1 MEPIA
6 IIGLAHRFPG
16 GANTPAKLW
25 EVLNSRR
32 DLSREPDQDRLN
44 LQKFYNTNGEH
55 HGSSNVTKSYF
66 LEEDPRLFDTTF
78 FNVSPLEAEAM
89 DPQQRLLLETVYE
102 ATESAGTPMEKLQGS
117 RCSVFVGVM
126 TGDYETIQY
135 RDTEDLS
142 HYTASGT
149 SRAILA
155 NRISYF
161 FDLSGS
167 SICLDTACSSSLVAM
182 HLAVQDLR
190 SGTAETAIVAGT
202 NLIFG
207 PDMYIS
213 ESKLRML
220 SPTGK
225 CQMWDAMADGYAR
238 GEGVAALL
246 LKPLSK
252 ALRDNDPI
260 QAIIRN
266 SGVNSDGRTPGI
278 TMPSAMAQA
287 KLTRETYRAAG
298 LDPSKTQDRCQYF
311 EAHGT
316 GTQAGDPTEARGIF
330 ESFFSTRNAADTE
343 SSSLYVGSIKTV
355 VGHLEGCAGLAGVIK
370 VLLAMKHDTIPP
382 NLHLTSLNPKIQPYR
397 RVLKVPTEATPW
409 PARESGQPK
418 RASVNSFGFGG
429 TNAHIILESH
439 EPKSESKLLTSRNCS
454 DQIFATPIVVSA
466 HTQTSLFENIWQL
479 TTYLHNNPHVS
490 LDDVAWTLWQRRS
503 ELGLRKSFHATS
515 RPSLLA
521 SLEKAVV
528 DSAGGLPSLGT
539 TVSTLTSPSEGFGVL
554 GVFTGQGAQWPGMGK
569 DLLIHSPVFRKTIEE
584 CDECLSKLPD
594 APSWLLKE
602 ELVAEASQSRISEA
616 EIAQP
621 ATTAVEI
628 GLVRMLQTSGI
639 KFSAVVGHSSG
650 EIAALYAAGI
660 LSLADAIRIAFY
672 RGLYAKLAGK
682 GSMMAV
688 GISGEAAQEF
698 CRERPF
704 KGRVWLAAKNSPS
717 SVTLSGEVD
726 AIQEAK
732 EAFDNRKIFARVLKT
747 DKAYHSPSMDACSE
761 AYLQA
766 MRKCGIKPQ
775 RTSKCIWVS
784 SVDGNADRY
793 WDQNLDEISGPYWI
807 ANMVKPVLFTDAIT
821 TALTNGGPFDVA
833 IEVGPHPALKGPVN
847 QTVRPHLGKQ
857 LPYCGSMNRGE
868 DCVVSMIQLQGFLW
882 SNFGATVL
890 DFDGYQRCW
899 QDKIPTPKVVDD
911 LPTYFW
917 DHGKPIWRES
927 RLSRNHR
934 LRSRGNESILLGH
947 RCLDDS
953 DWEPRW
959 RNFLNLKELPW
970 LRGHSFQ
977 GEVLFPSAGYVAMM
991 LEVAQ
996 FLSSDK
1002 PMSLVDIKNLALE
1015 RPLKV
1020 EEGPRPVEMLTS
1032 AKVTHKDDANIT
1044 AEFST
1049 YMSSD
1054 ANGGKVERT
1063 CFGTISVSLGS
1074 FDDDLLPP
1082 RVDPLAATVPPVD
1095 IERFYSSVK
1104 ETRLEY
1110 EDLFKRLNSMRRV
1123 DGIATATASWFA
1135 DEIEYGNL
1143 YHPALIDVAL
1153 QPVFAAFNAPTA
1165 ERLWTAYLP
1174 QSFEKITVNPR
1185 QRLIPSASGQIEVLI
1200 DAFSTEISA
1209 TKISGDV
1216 SIYSTHDNFNLPFL
1230 QLEGMALAALGR
1242 PDASNDRTLFAET
1255 KWEAD
1260 LLEGDEFE
1268 VDFNPPQDVAVEE
1281 SERVALFFCRKLLA
1295 EASAVGLENLKP
1307 HEKMMFEQLTT
1318 LANTVEKGSYRD
1330 WANDT
1335 RETINAILERNQ
1347 HQVDFELLRLV
1358 GDEAGSVFRNEKQMV
1373 QVLFADDKL
1382 SHFYREGLGLR
1393 NAQRQISA
1401 YLSAISHRYPKANI
1415 LEIGAGTGASTAAVF
1430 DTIGDHF
1437 GSYTF
1442 TDVSLAFFPE
1452 AQNRFAAHVHKMTFK
1467 KLDIGQSFE
1476 EQGFDTP
1483 SYDVII
1489 AANVLHVSDDIG
1501 AVLRR
1506 VRGLLKPGGFLVVT
1520 EPTSDHLRIQV
1531 IMGGLEGWWL
1541 ARDNCRRFGPVATI
1555 ETWDEKLRGVGFTGV
1570 DLFSHDQK
1578 EDELHTFTSFVSQA
1592 ADPHINALRE
1602 PLDNTH
1608 MLPGFIPFTVIGGST
1623 VTTSKIVRSVRNRL
1637 SSFGNDV
1644 VYFPDVR
1651 SIKSS
1656 DLPVQSLVLCLSEL
1670 DQPTFKNGVDESVL
1684 SGFKGIIEKARGVLI
1699 LTKNA
1704 STSNPYSNMLIG
1716 LCRGLRAEMPAL
1728 GSFLQVMDIDGTT
1741 KLDANIILQRFLQLT
1756 LMAVHNASADGRLW
1770 SLETEI
1776 SLKNSQLFIP
1786 RIQEYEDPNER
1797 TNSAR
1802 REIVK
1807 DVTSDTHIIEVN
1819 PTGTVVEVKARSK
1832 IISERAGLDTINNT
1846 FSCLTP
1852 INLLPFQGPQYLCV
1866 GTRQQNL
1873 EPVVVLSATNSSTL
1887 QISTDRIFPAAIDI
1901 SVIALMSVVLA
1912 AQAWVRSVPRD
1923 HTIWLHDVDS
1933 SMRAV
1938 IEVEAK
1944 KNGIEIFATSTDPT
1958 SDGFI
1963 PLRAPKR
1970 MLKAVVPRKTAAF
1983 IFGDSISDVDGSEI
1997 LSKVSSFILVHKPS
2011 SGRFWDCPTTR
2022 SDTRATQLLE
2032 EAYIST
2038 VELAGSL
2045 NPGEIA
2051 KVVPIGEAIEV
2062 GANAPASVVDWR
2074 QAQSIPIRADLQP
2087 VKPEQLFKSDKTYFM
2102 VGLTGD
2108 VGISICS
2115 WMIKHGVQYVVL
2127 ASRNPKVSQT
2137 WIHSMSKLG
2146 AKIRVIAMD
2155 VTNPVRIR
2163 EAIDE
2168 IFKTMPPISGV
2179 CNGSMVLSDKLF
2191 MQMDVESMETA
2202 LQPKIDGSINLDR
2215 AFAGQDLDFFI
2226 MLSSTGSVIGTP
2238 GQSNYHM
2245 ANTFMAGLAADRR
2258 RRGLAGSVIDVGM
2271 ISDTGYVTRQ
2281 DPIVAKKLRS
2291 MCVLALCESEVH
2303 IMFAEGILAGRPGS
2317 ASHSELIAGLAISN
2331 NEAERPFWA
2340 NEPRFGFYVR
2350 DKRDLATES
2359 IGPSVI
2365 EDLRA
2370 VLESATDEETIFT
2383 KVREAFAQ
2391 RLESL
2396 LQLPPGSAKM
2406 DLPLVSLGLDS
2417 LLAMEVQ
2424 TWFRKVVGTQVSVLQ
2439 VLSGAS
2445 GDSICR
2451 AASAPMLDN
2460 KSSGPVTTEIPKA
2473 DSQPEAKTTQLSIP
2487 AAGTDGASTPIRP
2500 DNRTTPGTPTAS
2512 SPTPM
2517 TSVGTE
2523 SRDGQRDD
2531 YFGER
2536 KIQQVVHRRAQMSFA
2551 QARLWFLQGF
2561 LEDPT
2566 TYNET
2571 SMYELHGILD
2581 VDRLENA
2588 FRQLT
2593 WHHEIL
2599 RTYFYADP
2607 ATGLPMQAVT
2617 ATSACPFKFVD
2628 SATDKTLAQE
2638 YGDMKARKWKLEEGV
2653 CLGLTVLRHSP
2664 GRHTLILSSHH
2675 IAIDGVTWIL
2685 LLKDLA
2691 RAYEGKPLPTIPQY
2705 VDFSVK
2711 QRSMVEH
2718 GSFAKEI
2725 QFWKDELA
2733 GLPDELPLF
2742 PMSHTK
2748 IRKATNKYVTTIVD
2762 MVLPKKLVSR
2772 VKQVSSQLHVTPFH
2786 FHFAVLAS
2794 MVSRLSQ
2801 TNDFCIGTVDTGRSG
2816 TEFSQTAG
2824 CFINIVPVRV
2834 NVAESDSFEA
2844 LCKMSSSKILASL
2857 TNSTIPLDALLDEL
2871 QVTRTARHSPIFQVI
2886 INYRLGILGLN
2897 SIGDAEL
2904 KYVQSQSSGNPYDL
2918 GLNITDTPDGTCLL
2932 HFAVQEALYSKEAAQ
2947 TILDC
2952 YRRLL
2957 ESACEAP
2964 QSEVAEL
2971 TMYQLPVSNKFG
2983 KLSGKGL
2990 KGRGCRHTDGFTGTL
3005 SRQIDQIAENHPDL
3019 IAIKDGAKV
3028 YTYQEMM
3035 RRIDSVAAVLRAK
3048 GVPRGTE
3055 PFCCLLYEPSADY
3068 VFAYLAVLKV
3078 GAIVVSLDPTNHQE
3092 RLASIVGDC
3101 NPQAILHHQETSKL
3115 AQWLSESSSGVL
3127 NLETSSIL
3135 SQGGES
3141 GSFNSSSLK
3150 TPAVLF
3156 YTSGTTGVPK
3166 GAILRHENYTNL
3178 IEASSRSLNV
3188 RPKQEVILQQTGV
3201 NFDLCPFEI
3210 FIALLNTGT
3219 VVMASKDQRR
3229 DPSAIVN
3236 LIKEEGVTIM
3246 AGTPVEFK
3254 HIFQHAP
3261 GTLKDCEKFR
3271 TVIVG
3276 GEIFTPQ
3283 LAAQFK
3289 QAMPPDANVFNV
3301 YGPTETCIFA
3311 TFERVKYL
3319 EHGLEVVPVGSA
3331 IDNVSIYVVDEMMNL
3346 VPDGCAGEVCIG
3358 GAGVSQGYLHRPELT
3373 SHSFIPDP
3381 FATVED
3387 QGQGW
3392 KTMYRTGDSGY
3403 LKADGSLVIL
3413 GRTSGDSQVKIRG
3426 IRIELEDIA
3435 SNILKA
3441 ANGKLAEA
3449 VVTVRGED
3457 KTLVAFAVIASGS
3470 QIKDADEYLRSLPAS
3485 LPLPDYM
3492 RPSIIIPLEQ
3502 LPINHNG
3509 KLDRAALNKIT
3520 IPIQDEADG
3529 QEMVT
3534 PLERDLG
3541 LVWEKVL
3548 PDTIVR
3554 STGIHPNSDFFRLGG
3569 NSLLLVNLR
3578 KIIQKKWLI
3587 SVSLLQLFE
3596 ASTLRSMAAMIRGA
3610 KESRNDGIDWEFWD
3624 EQTRFDIDAAIDGV
3638 GTASPHVVPKTN
3650 KTVMLVGAAKGLGA
3664 WLLKMLLDDD
3674 SVGKIHCV
3682 ALAQEQANTLPE
3694 SDKLML
3700 HVGSLGELHLGL
3712 SDETQQAFKRDVDII
3727 IHAGADGSCLNNYDS
3742 IRIQNVESTKFLTNL
3757 ALARKVP
3764 FHYISSPRV
3773 ILFSGGNS
3781 YPERPISSHYPPAA
3795 LGREG
3800 FTSTKWAS
3808 ETFLENCSA
3817 ATDLPVSI
3825 HRAGYLMSEDAD
3837 EMDAVNMIHKYSAI
3851 LKAVPSLA
3859 TFSGFLDMCK
3869 LPTTAEAILK
3879 SFTEDNFGVSYGAT
3893 RIIHHTEDNVV
3904 PVHEFQT
3911 YMEARFGDPFKSLS
3925 MVDWATEAEK
3935 KGMSPVLA
3943 AFLEAVV
3950 ERGDEARY
3958 PRLLRGREQD
3968 SA

>member
-25 EVLNSRR
+25 EVLNSRQ
-32 DLSREPDQDRLN
+32 DLSREPDPDRLN
-44 LQKFYNTNGEH
+44 LQKFHNTNGEH

-66 LEEDPRLFDTTF
+66 LDEDPRLFDTTF

-102 ATESAGTPMEKLQGS
+102 ATESAGTPIERFQGS

-190 SGTAETAIVAGT
+190 SGAAETAVVAGT

-260 QAIIRN
+260 QAVIRN

-287 KLTRETYRAAG
+287 RLTTETYRAAG
-298 LDPSKTQDRCQYF
+298 LDPSKAEDRCQYF

-330 ESFFSTRNAADTE
+330 ESFFAAKGAADAE
-343 SSSLYVGSIKTV
+343 VSPLYVGSVKTV

-382 NLHLTSLNPKIQPYR
+382 NLHLRSLNPKIQPYQ
-397 RVLKVPTEATPW
+397 RVLKVPTEPTPW
-409 PARESGQPK
+409 PTRADGQPK
-418 RASVNSFGFGG
+418 RGSVNSFGFGG
-429 TNAHIILESH
+429 TNAHVILESYG
-439 EPKSESKLLTSRNCS
+439 PKPETRSLTYG
-454 DQIFATPIVVSA
+454 ALPLTTPIVVSA
-466 HTQTSLFENIWQL
+466 HSQTSLLENIRRL
-479 TTYLHNNPHVS
+479 TTYIHNNPNVS
-490 LDDVAWTLWQRRS
+490 LNDIAWTLWQRRS
-503 ELGLRKSFHATS
+503 GLGFRKSFHATS
-515 RPSLLA
+515 RNDLLA
-521 SLEKAVV
+521 SLEKNIA
-528 DSAGGLPSLGT
+528 DSAGGQPSLGT
-539 TVSTLTSPSEGFGVL
+539 PAASLVSPSEGFGVL
-554 GVFTGQGAQWPGMGK
+554 GIFTGQGAQWPGMGK
-569 DLLIHSPVFRKTIEE
+569 DLLAHSPVFRAAIEE
-584 CDECLSKLPD
+584 CDESLAKLPD
-594 APSWLLKE
+594 APSWSLKQELL
-602 ELVAEASQSRISEA
+602 ADPSQSRISEA

-628 GLVRMLQTSGI
+628 GLARMLQTSGI

-660 LSLADAIRIAFY
+660 LSLSDAIRVAFY
-672 RGLYAKLAGK
+672 RGVYAKLAGK

-688 GISGEAAQEF
+688 GISGEAAQDF
-698 CRERPF
+698 CREAPF
-704 KGRVWLAAKNSPS
+704 KGRICLAAKNSPS
-717 SVTLSGEVD
+717 SVTLSGDVD

-732 EAFDNRKIFARVLKT
+732 EVFDKRKIFARVLKT
-747 DKAYHSPSMDACSE
+747 DKAYHSPHMEACSE
-761 AYLQA
+761 AYLEA
-766 MRKCGIKPQ
+766 MRKCGISPL
-775 RTSKCIWVS
+775 RTESKCVWVS
-784 SVDGNADRY
+784 SVDGTASRY
-793 WDQNLDEISGPYWI
+793 WDRNFDDLSGPYWI
-807 ANMVKPVLFTDAIT
+807 ENMVKPVLFADAVT

-868 DCVVSMIQLQGFLW
+868 NCVVSMMQLQGFLW
-882 SNFGATVL
+882 SHFGAQVL
-890 DFDGYQRCW
+890 DLDQYQRCW
-899 QDKIPTPKVVDD
+899 HDEVPTHKVVDN
-911 LPTYFW
+911 LPAYSW
-917 DHGKPIWRES
+917 DHGAPIWRES

-934 LRSRGNESILLGH
+934 LRSSGNECILLGH
-947 RCLDDS
+947 RCPDDS

-959 RNFLNLKELPW
+959 RNFLSLKELPW

-996 FLSSDK
+996 FLSGDK
-1002 PMSLVDIKNLALE
+1002 PMSLIEIKNLTLE

-1032 AKVTHKDDANIT
+1032 VKVTRKDESKIT
-1044 AEFST
+1044 AEFSS
-1049 YMSSD
+1049 YVCSD
-1054 ANGGKVERT
+1054 ASTGKVDRT
-1063 CFGTISVSLGS
+1063 CFGSISVSLGS
-1074 FDDDLLPP
+1074 TNDDVLPP

-1095 IERFYSSVK
+1095 VERFYSSVK

-1174 QSFEKITVNPR
+1174 QSFGKITVNPR
-1185 QRLIPSASGQIEVLI
+1185 HRLVPSPGGQIEVLI
-1200 DAFSTEISA
+1200 DAFSTELSA

-1216 SIYSTHDNFNLPFL
+1216 SIYSPHDDFKTPFL

-1242 PDASNDRTLFAET
+1242 PDASNDRIIFAET

-1260 LLEGDEFE
+1260 LLGGAEFE
-1268 VDFNPPQDVAVEE
+1268 IDFNPPQDVAVEE

-1295 EASAVGLENLKP
+1295 EASKVGVQNLKP
-1307 HEKMMFEQLTT
+1307 HEKMMFEQLTD
-1318 LANTVEKGSYRD
+1318 LANTVEKGTYRN
-1330 WANDT
+1330 WAKDT
-1335 RETINAILERNQ
+1335 RETIDAILDRNQ
-1347 HQVDFELLRLV
+1347 DQVDFELLRLV

-1373 QVLFADDKL
+1373 HVLFADDKL

-1393 NAQRQISA
+1393 NAQRQVSA
-1401 YLSAISHRYPKANI
+1401 YLNAISHRYPKANI
-1415 LEIGAGTGASTAAVF
+1415 LEIGAGTGATTSAVF

-1452 AQNRFAAHVHKMTFK
+1452 AQKRFAEHVHKMTFK
-1467 KLDIGQSFE
+1467 KLDIGHPFE
-1476 EQGFDTP
+1476 EQGFNTP

-1489 AANVLHVSDDIG
+1489 AANVLHVSDDIE

-1506 VRGLLKPGGFLVVT
+1506 ARGLLKPGGFLIVT

-1541 ARDNCRRFGPVATI
+1541 ARDSCRRFGPVATI
-1555 ETWDEKLRGVGFTGV
+1555 ETWDEKLRNVGFTGV
-1570 DLFSHDQK
+1570 DMFSHDQK

-1592 ADPHINALRE
+1592 TDHTINALRE

-1608 MLPGFIPFTVIGGST
+1608 MIPDFVPFTLIGGST
-1623 VTTSKIVRSVRNRL
+1623 FATSKIVRSVKDRL
-1637 SSFGNDV
+1637 STFGNDV
-1644 VYFPDVR
+1644 AHFPDLR
-1651 SIKSS
+1651 SVKPS
-1656 DLPVQSLVLCLSEL
+1656 DVPANSLVLCLSEL
-1670 DQPTFKNGVDESVL
+1670 DQPTFKSGVDDAAL

-1699 LTKNA
+1699 FTKNA
-1704 STSNPYSNMLIG
+1704 ATSNPHSNMLVG
-1716 LCRGLRAEMPAL
+1716 LCRGLRAEKPAL
-1728 GSFLQVMDIDGTT
+1728 GSFLQVMDIDGAT
-1741 KLDANIILQRFLQLT
+1741 KLDTNTILQHFLQLT
-1756 LMAVHNASADGRLW
+1756 LAAIQNTEPDERFW
-1770 SLETEI
+1770 SLETE
-1776 SLKNSQLFIP
+1776 LCLRNNQLFVP

-1802 REIVK
+1802 RQIIKE
-1807 DVTSDTHIIEVN
+1807 VTSETHVIEVN
-1819 PTGTVVEVKARSK
+1819 QTETSIEV
-1832 IISERAGLDTINNT
+1832 RASPKLVQDRPRLDTIENA
-1846 FSCLTP
+1846 FSCLAS
-1852 INLLPFQGPQYLCV
+1852 INLLSYQEPQYLCV
-1866 GTRQQNL
+1866 GTRKESSEAVIALSPTNAS
-1873 EPVVVLSATNSSTL
+1873 VVQVSSDRVLSAS
-1887 QISTDRIFPAAIDI
+1887 
-1901 SVIALMSVVLA
+1901 IASNAVALLSVVLA
-1912 AQAWVRSVPRD
+1912 AQAWVRSVPRG
-1923 HTIWLHDVDS
+1923 HTIWLQGISKMARD
-1933 SMRAV
+1933 V

-1944 KNGIEIFATSTDPT
+1944 KNGIEIFASSPDSTCDN
-1958 SDGFI
+1958 FI
-1963 PLRAPKR
+1963 PPRAPTR
-1970 MLKAVVPRKTAAF
+1970 MLKAFVPRKTAAI
-1983 IFGDSISDVDGSEI
+1983 IFGDSISDADSSD
-1997 LSKVSSFILVHKPS
+1997 LLLKVSSFLLVRKPYN
-2011 SGRFWDCPTTR
+2011 GHFWECPASQLDR
-2022 SDTRATQLLE
+2022 PASQLLE
-2032 EAYIST
+2032 AAYASTIQLNGVTQDHAARIIPVGDLSGIEASAST
-2038 VELAGSL
+2038 TV
-2045 NPGEIA
+2045 I
-2051 KVVPIGEAIEV
+2051 
-2062 GANAPASVVDWR
+2062 DWR
-2074 QAQSIPIRADLQP
+2074 QAQSVPIRADLQP

-2127 ASRNPKVSQT
+2127 ASRNPNVSQT
-2137 WIHSMSKLG
+2137 WIDSMAKLG
-2146 AKIRVIAMD
+2146 AKVLVMAMD
-2155 VTNPVRIR
+2155 VTNPDRIK
-2163 EAIDE
+2163 EVVDE
-2168 IFKTMPPISGV
+2168 ISKTMPPIAGV

-2191 MQMDVESMETA
+2191 MQMDVKSVQTA
-2202 LQPKIDGSINLDR
+2202 LRPKVDGSIHLDR
-2215 AFAGQDLDFFI
+2215 AFSGQDLDFFI

-2291 MCVLALCESEVH
+2291 MCVLALCEAEVH
-2303 IMFAEGILAGRPGS
+2303 VMFAEGILAGRPGFS
-2317 ASHSELIAGLAISN
+2317 SHSELIAGLAISD

-2350 DKRDLATES
+2350 DKRDSATEN
-2359 IGPSVI
+2359 IVTSVL

-2370 VLESATDEETIFT
+2370 ALDAATNEETVFT

-2396 LQLPPGSAKM
+2396 LQLPQGSAKM

-2424 TWFRKVVGTQVSVLQ
+2424 TWFRKVVGAEVSVLQ
-2439 VLSGAS
+2439 ILSGAS
-2445 GDSICR
+2445 GDSICK
-2451 AASAPMLDN
+2451 AASAPIFAN
-2460 KSSGPVTTEIPKA
+2460 KSSSPPKKEA
-2473 DSQPEAKTTQLSIP
+2473 PEAETKPETKTTQLSVP
-2487 AAGTDGASTPIRP
+2487 VLEVDGASTPITP
-2500 DNRTTPGTPTAS
+2500 DNRTTPGTPDAS
-2512 SPTPM
+2512 PPTPM
-2517 TSVGTE
+2517 TSVGSE
-2523 SRDGQRDD
+2523 SRDEQADG
-2531 YFGER
+2531 YFKER
-2536 KIQQVVHRRAQMSFA
+2536 KIQRVVHRRAQMSFA

-2571 SMYELHGILD
+2571 SLYELRGPLD
-2581 VDRLENA
+2581 VDRLKNA
-2588 FRQLT
+2588 FRQVT

-2599 RTYFYADP
+2599 RTYFYTDSD
-2607 ATGLPMQAVT
+2607 TGLPMQAVT
-2617 ATSACPFKFVD
+2617 ATSACPFKFVGD
-2628 SATDKTLAQE
+2628 ATDATTAQE
-2638 YGDMKARKWKLEEGV
+2638 YQDMKSRQWDLEEGV
-2653 CLGLTVLRHSP
+2653 CLELTVLRHRSD
-2664 GRHTLILSSHH
+2664 RHTLILSSHH

-2691 RAYEGKPLPTIPQY
+2691 RAYEGKSLPTIPQY
-2705 VDFSVK
+2705 VDFAIK

-2718 GSFAKEI
+2718 GNCAKET

-2733 GLPDELPLF
+2733 GLPDALPLF

-2748 IRKATNKYVTTIVD
+2748 TRKATNQYATTIVD
-2762 MVLPKKLVSR
+2762 TVLPKDLVSR
-2772 VKQVSSQLHVTPFH
+2772 IKQVSSKLHVTPFH

-2834 NVAESDSFEA
+2834 NMGETESFET
-2844 LCKMSSSKILASL
+2844 LCKKASSKILASL

-2871 QVTRTARHSPIFQVI
+2871 QVPRTARHSPIFQVI

-2897 SIGDAEL
+2897 SIGDATL

-2918 GLNITDTPDGTCLL
+2918 GVNITDTPDGTCLL
-2932 HFAVQEALYSKEAAQ
+2932 HFAVQDALYSKEAAQ
-2947 TILDC
+2947 SILDC
-2952 YRRLL
+2952 YRCLL
-2957 ESACEAP
+2957 ESACAAP
-2964 QSEVAEL
+2964 RSEIVEL
-2971 TMYQLPVSNKFG
+2971 PMHRSIMLKAVGESDGQ
-2983 KLSGKGL
+2983 GL
-2990 KGRGCRHTDGFTGTL
+2990 TGRGRRFNIEWSGTI
-3005 SRQIDQIAENHPDL
+3005 SHRIDEVTERHPDL
-3019 IAIKDGAKV
+3019 VAIKDGEKV
-3028 YTYQEMM
+3028 YTYREMM
-3035 RRIDSVAAVLRAK
+3035 QKVNNMAASLRDL
-3048 GVPRGTE
+3048 GVPRSDE
-3055 PFCCLLYEPSADY
+3055 PFCCLLIEPSAEY
-3068 VFAYLAVLKV
+3068 VFAYLAVLKI
-3078 GAIVVSLDPTNHQE
+3078 GAIVVSLDTTNHQE

-3101 NPQAILHHQETSKL
+3101 KPQAILHDKATSDL
-3115 AQWLSESSSGVL
+3115 AQLLADSCRGTSILDV
-3127 NLETSSIL
+3127 SSIL
-3135 SQGGES
+3135 PQAGDHEVR
-3141 GSFNSSSLK
+3141 NSSD
-3150 TPAVLF
+3150 PQAAAVLF

-3166 GAILRHENYTNL
+3166 GAILKHRNYVNL
-3178 IEASSRSLNV
+3178 IEASSRRLQV
-3188 RPKQEVILQQTGV
+3188 RPKEEVILQQTGV
-3201 NFDLCPFEI
+3201 SFDLCPFEI
-3210 FIALLNTGT
+3210 FTAFSNAATL
-3219 VVMASKDQRR
+3219 VMASKDQRR
-3229 DPSAIVN
+3229 DPSAIVD
-3236 LIKEEGVTIM
+3236 LIKNEKVTFM

-3254 HIFQHAP
+3254 HIFQH
-3261 GTLKDCEKFR
+3261 TSDVLKTCEKFR
-3271 TVIVG
+3271 TVAVG

-3289 QAMPPDANVFNV
+3289 QAMPPGASVFNV
-3301 YGPTETCIFA
+3301 YGPTEACIFA
-3311 TFERVKYL
+3311 TVECVKYL
-3319 EHGLEVVPVGSA
+3319 DDGLDFVPAGPA
-3331 IDNVSIYVVDEMMNL
+3331 LDNVSIYVVDDRMNL
-3346 VPDGCAGEVCIG
+3346 VPEGCAGEVCIG
-3358 GAGVSQGYLHRPELT
+3358 GAGVSQGYLRRQELT
-3373 SHSFIPDP
+3373 EKAFVSDP
-3381 FATVED
+3381 FATAED
-3387 QGQGW
+3387 QGNDW
-3392 KTMYRTGDSGY
+3392 KMMYRTGDSGY
-3403 LKADGSLVIL
+3403 LKPDGSLVIL
-3413 GRTSGDSQVKIRG
+3413 GRISGDSQVKIRG

-3435 SNILKA
+3435 SNILKT

-3457 KTLVAFAVIASGS
+3457 KTLVAFGVIATGA
-3470 QIKDADEYLRSLPAS
+3470 QIKDPQEYLRSLPAS
-3485 LPLPDYM
+3485 LPLPEYM
-3492 RPSIIIPLEQ
+3492 RPSIIIPLQQ
-3502 LPINHNG
+3502 LPMTHNG
-3509 KLDRAALNKIT
+3509 KLDRVLLNE
-3520 IPIQDEADG
+3520 IPIPAQAE
-3529 QEMVT
+3529 ESIKETLT
-3534 PLERDLG
+3534 PLERDLRQ
-3541 LVWEKVL
+3541 VWEQIL
-3548 PDTIVR
+3548 PDTISQ
-3554 STGIHPNSDFFRLGG
+3554 STGILPNSDFFRLGG

-3578 KIIQKKWLI
+3578 KTVQKQWQI
-3587 SVSLLQLFE
+3587 SVPLLQLFE

-3610 KESRNDGIDWEFWD
+3610 KESKNDGIDWEFWD
-3624 EQTRFDIDAAIDGV
+3624 EETRFVSQAAIEGV
-3638 GTASPHVVPKTN
+3638 SAAPSHVVPKEN
-3650 KTVMLVGAAKGLGA
+3650 KTAILTGAAKGLGS
-3664 WLLKMLLDDD
+3664 WLLKLLLEDP
-3674 SVGKIHCV
+3674 SVGRVHCI
-3682 ALAQEQANTLPE
+3682 AISQEQVPQLPA
-3694 SDKLML
+3694 SDKLVI
-3700 HVGSLGELHLGL
+3700 HIGSLADPTLGL
-3712 SDETQQAFKRDVDII
+3712 SGDAQQTLQRDVDVI
-3727 IHAGADGSCLNNYDS
+3727 IHAGAEGSCLNNYNS
-3742 IRIQNVESTKFLTNL
+3742 IRVQNVESTKFLANV

-3764 FHYISSPRV
+3764 FNYISSPRV
-3773 ILFSGGNS
+3773 ILFSGGNT
-3781 YPERPISSHYPPAA
+3781 YPERPISVHYPPAA

-3808 ETFLENCSA
+3808 ETYLEKCAA
-3817 ATDLPVSI
+3817 ATGLPVSI
-3825 HRAGYLMSEDAD
+3825 HRAGYLMSDDAD

-3869 LPTTAEAILK
+3869 LPTTAGAILQ
-3879 SFTEDNFGVSYGAT
+3879 SLTNDDFGVFYGAI
-3893 RIIHHTEDNVV
+3893 RIIHHTEGNVV
-3904 PVHEFQT
+3904 PVHEFQNH
-3911 YMEARFGDPFKSLS
+3911 MEIRFGHSFKSLS
-3925 MVDWATEAEK
+3925 MVDWATEAEE

-3958 PRLLRGREQD
+3958 PRLLRGSEHD
-3968 SA
+3968 